1 MDMAAQRDQRPLSP
15 HLQIYRLPLNALLS
29 ITHRMT
35 GLVLIVGAVWLVI
48 LLIAAAAGSQP
59 YQALYVAMTTWFGQV
74 ILFGM
79 TLALYT
85 HLCTGIRHLFWDAG
99 YGFDLATTRRTS
111 RAVIAGALI
120 LTALTWGLALAV
132 AGT

>member
-1 MDMAAQRDQRPLSP
+1 MAAERDQRPLSP

-35 GLVLIVGAVWLVI
+35 GLVLVIGAIWTVV
-48 LLIAAAAGSQP
+48 LLIAAAGGSQP
-59 YQALYVAMTTWFGQV
+59 YQTFYVAMTSWIGQV

-85 HLCTGIRHLFWDAG
+85 HLCTGVRHLFWDAG
-99 YGFDLATTRRTS
+99 YGFDLATTQRTS
-111 RAVIAGALI
+111 RAVIVGALS
-120 LTALTWGLALAV
+120 LTVLTWGIAFGI

>member
-1 MDMAAQRDQRPLSP
+1 MAAERDQRPLSP

-29 ITHRMT
+29 ITHRIT
-35 GLVLIVGAVWLVI
+35 GLVLIVGAVWLVV

-59 YQALYVAMTTWFGQV
+59 YQAVYVAMTTWLGKA

-85 HLCTGIRHLFWDAG
+85 HLCTGVRHLFWDAG
-99 YGFDLATTRRTS
+99 YGFDLATTHRTS

-120 LTALTWGLALAV
+120 LTVLTWALALGV